1 MEIDSTVYLIHFSTP
16 AMPSDPTR
24 RAPQPAL
31 VRVERELRHRELK
44 IQAELIALRP
54 LVAYVWSYFA

>member
-1 MEIDSTVYLIHFSTP
+1 MLFSMLCIKLIFPCT
-16 AMPSDPTR
+16 AMPSDPSR
-24 RAPQPAL
+24 RAPDAAL

-54 LVAYVWSYFA
+54 LVA